1 MLAELSM
8 SHDTHRFRRLPRL
21 GVGTEP
27 PLLET
32 GDYTIPDPLEGRLA
46 PIDDLA
52 LLPVGDD
59 DEVEST
65 TVTRHRW
72 R

>member
-8 SHDTHRFRRLPRL
+8 SHDTLRFRRLPRL
-21 GVGTEP
+21 GFGTEP
-27 PLLET
+27 PPLET
-32 GDYTIPDPLEGRLA
+32 GDYTIPDPLEGRIA
-46 PIDDLA
+46 PLDDLA

-59 DEVEST
+59 DDNEST